1 MSALPKAV
9 VRPPNLSENKN
20 PNLQIS
26 QNNLQFTDSSGSAQ
40 RRCLLDWMR
49 ASGPIDTLTARRD
62 LNILMPASRIKELK
76 NQGYSFHARRITIT
90 DEHGRSH
97 SNIALYT
104 LIGEPARKVAA

>member
-1 MSALPKAV
+1 MLNTEKT
-9 VRPPNLSENKN
+9 NKHA
-20 PNLQIS
+20 S
-26 QNNLQFTDSSGSAQ
+26 QNKSHLIDNSGSAQ
-40 RRCLLDWMR
+40 RCWLLDWMR
-49 ASGPIDTLTARRD
+49 NSGPIDTLTARRE

-76 NQGYSFHARRITIT
+76 NQGYAFHTQRITIT

>member
-1 MSALPKAV
+1 MPDAEKDSQNSLHI
-9 VRPPNLSENKN
+9 SENS
-20 PNLQIS
+20 I
-26 QNNLQFTDSSGSAQ
+26 SAQ

-49 ASGPIDTLTARRD
+49 NSGPIDTLTARRD

-76 NQGYSFHARRITIT
+76 NQGYAFHTRRLTIN

-104 LIGEPARKVAA
+104 LIGEPAEKVPA